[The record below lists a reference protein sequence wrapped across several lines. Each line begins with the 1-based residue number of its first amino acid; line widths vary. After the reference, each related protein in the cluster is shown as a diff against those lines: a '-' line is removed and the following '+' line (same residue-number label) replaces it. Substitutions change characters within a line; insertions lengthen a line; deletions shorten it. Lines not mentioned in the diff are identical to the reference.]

1 MDHPTRRS
9 FLVSAWAGPAAASR
23 ISAAPTQARYRILGK
38 TGLKVS
44 EVGFCTEAV
53 SDISLYQRGLDF
65 GINFFDTAREYERGS
80 SERML
85 GKALAAR
92 RKDVV
97 FCSRSYAKDARQF
110 SADLDLS
117 LKETGSDYFDIF
129 YIGSKDNPKDVPD
142 DMLEAQAAAQKA
154 GKIRLK
160 GLSTHRIR
168 AMEPLLA
175 RKHFDVVLV
184 PYNFTKGKFDYT
196 PSANGQAIEK
206 CHKDGLG
213 VVAMKVMAG
222 GARFNRERNLPLK
235 GFFDKNSG
243 AHLSALKW
251 VLRTPF
257 IHTTV
262 PRMTNVEMLEEN
274 VRAMSERYGA
284 EDEKILIAHLER
296 IRPYV
301 CRMCGACDGACS
313 RGLPVS
319 DLVRYVTYADGYGD
333 FQMGYRRFQALPA
346 EVRAVRCTDCR
357 SCAVR
362 CPSGVRVRER
372 LTRAQELFA

>member
-1 MDHPTRRS
+1 LATP
-9 FLVSAWAGPAAASR
+9 VAASR
-23 ISAAPTQARYRILGK
+23 VSAAAPQARYRTLGK

-44 EVGFCTEAV
+44 EVGFGTEAV
-53 SDISLYQRGLDF
+53 SDISIYSRGLDL
-65 GINFFDTAREYERGS
+65 GINFFDTSRDYERGS
-80 SERML
+80 AERML

-97 FCSRSYAKDARQF
+97 FCSRSYAKGAKQF

-117 LKETGSDYFDIF
+117 LKEAGTDYFDVF
-129 YIGSKDNPKDVPD
+129 YIGAKDNPKDVPD

-154 GKIRLK
+154 GKIRFK

-175 RKHFDVVLV
+175 CRHFDVILA

-196 PSANGQAIEK
+196 PSVDEAAIEK
-206 CHKDGLG
+206 CNKDGLG

-222 GARFNRERNLPLK
+222 GARFNRERNMPLK
-235 GFFDKNSG
+235 GFFDKNPG

-251 VLRTPF
+251 ALRTPF
-257 IHTTV
+257 VHTTV

-274 VRAMSERYGA
+274 VRAMSERYGS

-301 CRMCGACDGACS
+301 CRMCGACDGACP

-319 DLVRYVTYADGYGD
+319 DLVRFVTYADGYGD
-333 FQMGYRRFQALPA
+333 FPMGYRRFQALPA

-357 SCAVR
+357 ACAVR
-362 CPSGVRVRER
+362 CPSGVHVRER
-372 LTRAQELFA
+372 LIRAQELFV

>member
-1 MDHPTRRS
+1 
-9 FLVSAWAGPAAASR
+9 
-23 ISAAPTQARYRILGK
+23 
-38 TGLKVS
+38 
-44 EVGFCTEAV
+44 
-53 SDISLYQRGLDF
+53 
-65 GINFFDTAREYERGS
+65 
-80 SERML
+80 ML

-97 FCSRSYAKDARQF
+97 LCSRSYAKDAKQF

-117 LKETGSDYFDIF
+117 LKETGTGYFDVF
-129 YIGSKDNPKDVPD
+129 YIGGKDNPKDVPD

-154 GKIRLK
+154 GKIRFK

-168 AMEPLLA
+168 TMEPLLA
-175 RKHFDVVLV
+175 RHHFDVILA

-196 PSANGQAIEK
+196 PSVDEQAIEK

-235 GFFDKNSG
+235 GFFDKNPG

-284 EDEKILIAHLER
+284 EDEKILIAHLRR

-301 CRMCGACDGACS
+301 CRMCGACDGACP

-333 FQMGYRRFQALPA
+333 FQMGCGRFQALPV

-362 CPSGVRVRER
+362 CPNGVQVRDR
-372 LTRAQELFA
+372 LIRAQELFA